1 MTLLVQSSVT
11 LENFEDRGLQIHGV
25 VVNKLVAIC
34 NQVFGLF
41 NRLLNTIILD
51 QLIIVLYCFQSL
63 NNLRWHN
70 CFGKFTHSF
79 KAIITKNWHH
89 SRNNG
94 HVDACVLTVS
104 NPFVKH
110 SVVIE
115 ELSDY

>member
-1 MTLLVQSSVT
+1 M
-11 LENFEDRGLQIHGV
+11 
-25 VVNKLVAIC
+25 NKFVASG
-34 NQVFGLF
+34 NQVFGLV
-41 NRLLNTIILD
+41 NTLLDTVILD
-51 QLIIVLYCFQSL
+51 QLIIVLYSFQSL

-79 KAIITKNWHH
+79 KAIIAKNWHH

-94 HVDACVLTVS
+94 HVDACVLTVF